1 MLRTVTLFLLL
12 LVSVGVMIPLADSAA
27 HGIRQSSVSK
37 SQPHY
42 RRHSRAWWRRYR
54 ARVKRRR
61 AAALAH
67 RRSLLAPSFPRPTAT
82 EQTRTSAGMPI
93 LPSGWNRVTGENT
106 VEMRFRTDTDKASV
120 PGQVAL
126 SVVAQSRPTPGFITA
141 REERRLL
148 AGIAIT
154 DLRRIVIDKMMTSGG
169 WVTNDF
175 QRLVAGN
182 RVFVVTA
189 QTPGDARTPEK
200 TWNFYFTEVNG
211 RIYSLTTNTPR
222 QFSDRMAVEAEG
234 FIASLHANVTPTSNV
249 TSNVTPTSQSTNR

>member
-1 MLRTVTLFLLL
+1 MLRTVTLLLLL
-12 LVSVGVMIPLADSAA
+12 LVSVGIMIPLADSTA
-27 HGIRQSSVSK
+27 HGIRQSSVSR

-54 ARVKRRR
+54 ARLKRRR

-67 RRSLLAPSFPRPTAT
+67 RRMILAPAFPRPPATDQSKTA
-82 EQTRTSAGMPI
+82 AVAPI
-93 LPSGWNRVTGENT
+93 LPAGWNRLSGENSA
-106 VEMRFRTDTDKASV
+106 EMKFRTDTDKASA

-126 SVVAQSRPTPGFITA
+126 AVVAQSRPVPGYITA

-148 AGIAIT
+148 AGIAMT
-154 DLRRIVIDKMMTSGG
+154 DLRRIVIDKMMTAGG

-175 QRLVAGN
+175 QRLVAGY

-189 QTPGDARTPEK
+189 QTPGDARAAEK

-211 RIYSLTTNTPR
+211 RVYSLTTNTPR

-234 FIASLHANVTPTSNV
+234 FIASLHSNA
-249 TSNVTPTSQSTNR
+249 TATNNSAPMSQSTNR